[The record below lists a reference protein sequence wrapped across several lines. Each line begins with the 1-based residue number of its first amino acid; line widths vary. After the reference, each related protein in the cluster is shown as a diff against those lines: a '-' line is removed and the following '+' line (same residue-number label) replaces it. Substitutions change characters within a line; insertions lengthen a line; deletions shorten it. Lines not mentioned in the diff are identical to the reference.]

1 MIGGGYPGEAVAG
14 GYVEDLAIEEGLFA
28 KEEGFGQASIV
39 SPVELEMLEWLYE
52 RGEDIADL
60 LKQWKTSGLRNVF
73 LWNFFTE
80 EVLRSQPISSHADGP
95 SLRAHVRGSG
105 GTAGTSRVRSP

>member
-1 MIGGGYPGEAVAG
+1 MVVIGGGYPGEAVSG

-60 LKQWKTSGLRNVF
+60 LKQWKASGLRNVF
-73 LWNFFTE
+73 LWNFFTDKFSDRSRFRPTRMGPRFE
-80 EVLRSQPISSHADGP
+80 PTLGDLGARLGLRE
-95 SLRAHVRGSG
+95 
-105 GTAGTSRVRSP
+105 